1 MARRKASAGPV
12 PFGQHKKGGF
22 FKGTPHQ
29 QVTMSTKTPQQQ
41 GVLDNINQY
50 LGRGVG
56 GLDLPGGQSNFAP
69 IAEQAQRNFQQRTVP
84 TLAERFGS
92 LGNSSGASL
101 SSPDLYKQL
110 GNAGANLEGDLAS
123 LQSQHGLQQQ
133 GQQANNYFNLLN
145 AGLGSQFDYEV
156 MPGQRSGIS
165 DIWNSAK
172 GTIGN
177 AAIGYAT
184 GGPAGATAG
193 ILSGLMNP
201 QQYQQYLDRQQQ
213 QPEQQQPE
221 QPPQQQRYIP
231 GTAAVNNSIFQ
242 GYGQNAIPQQQ
253 QYQPQQSM
261 LGTSGLNN
269 TILQG
274 YGQNMLPQSNLLF
287 QNRQF

>member
-1 MARRKASAGPV
+1 MARRKARASQV
-12 PFGQHKKGGF
+12 PFGQQQKAGF
-22 FKGTPHQ
+22 FKGTPQQ
-29 QVTMSTKTPQQQ
+29 QVMMSTNTPQQQ
-41 GVLDNINQY
+41 SVLDRVNQY
-50 LGRGVG
+50 LSG
-56 GLDLPGGQSNFAP
+56 GIGNLNLPGGQSNFAP
-69 IAEQAQRNFQQRTVP
+69 IAEQSQRNFQQQTVP

-92 LGNSSGASL
+92 LGSGSGGAL

-110 GNAGANLEGDLAS
+110 GAAGANLQGDLAA
-123 LQSQHGLQQQ
+123 LQSQYGLQER
-133 GQQANNYFNLLN
+133 GEQANNFFNLLG
-145 AGLGSQFDYEV
+145 AGLKPQFDYGITPE
-156 MPGQRSGIS
+156 QSSGIRN
-165 DIWNSAK
+165 IWNSAK

-221 QPPQQQRYIP
+221 QPPQQQ
-231 GTAAVNNSIFQ
+231 FQ
-242 GYGQNAIPQQQ
+242 QPQQMQQQFQQPQQQ
-253 QYQPQQSM
+253 FQQPQQSM

-274 YGQNMLPQSNLLF
+274 FGQNMLPQSNLLF